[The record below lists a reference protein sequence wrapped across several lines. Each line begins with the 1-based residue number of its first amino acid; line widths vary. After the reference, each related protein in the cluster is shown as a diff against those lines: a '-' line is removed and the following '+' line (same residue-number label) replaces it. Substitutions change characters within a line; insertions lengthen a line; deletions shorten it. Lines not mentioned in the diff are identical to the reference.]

1 LLPQTGEICLDLL
14 KDRWTPAYTIE
25 KTLEAIWG
33 LLQEGGGEVDSPLNV
48 DLAALMRQGDAVGA
62 AGLVRYWTEE
72 ERYSG
77 D

>member
-1 LLPQTGEICLDLL
+1 ML

-33 LLQEGGGEVDSPLNV
+33 RLQEGGGEVDSPLNV

-62 AGLVRYWTEE
+62 GGLIRYWTGE
-72 ERYSG
+72 ERFVG